1 MRLIGNIL
9 WFLLCGFI
17 LFLLWAFFGLLWC
30 VTIVGIPVG
39 LQCFKFASLS
49 LWPFG
54 RDVVYSD
61 RVGHL
66 LLNVLWLLFGG
77 VEIAFTAMLIG
88 LVLCVTIV
96 GIPFGRQ
103 CFKIAKLGLMPF
115 GATIRPLR

>member
-9 WFLLCGFI
+9 WFLLCGLV

-77 VEIAFTAMLIG
+77 MEIAFTATLIG